1 MARSAC
7 HFRARTGPARLYH
20 WRMASWL
27 IPTLKAILPHVS
39 DVVSAVK
46 PAFTRKRAE
55 AVAPAGDLVQQ
66 QITELQGAA
75 SQNADHIKEL
85 AAQLQST
92 VSALEEAAALAE
104 VRLRRA
110 VVMCAVAMAFRW
122 SRFSSPSPRCR

>member
-1 MARSAC
+1 
-7 HFRARTGPARLYH
+7 
-20 WRMASWL
+20 MASWL

-55 AVAPAGDLVQQ
+55 AAPPPAGDLVQQ
-66 QITELQGAA
+66 QITELQAAA

-92 VSALEEAAALAE
+92 VSALEQAAALAE
-104 VRLRRA
+104 ARLRRA
-110 VVMCAVAMAFRW
+110 VVMCAVAMAISVASLFVALAAL
-122 SRFSSPSPRCR
+122 SLK